1 MTISVVLDEWDLQ
14 RDTMILQ
21 DLRSCDADGRRKRAI
36 LGAYDCRTRP
46 PPCRPAPSTPAAPT
60 SASLGVHA
68 LPLDLS
74 TTYPLPDIEKG
85 GDAYEQLATGGAPR
99 SGDSHVYARLWNPTV
114 ARFEEGIADLEQAG
128 GAVAF
133 GTGMAALTAVL
144 LGLGEG
150 SDPDGPRPHVV
161 AVRPM
166 YGGSDHLLAAG
177 VCGTSVTFTDP
188 ARTAEDVAGAVA
200 EAARPTTRL
209 VMLETPSNPT
219 LDLVD
224 IAAVVKAAREH
235 CPDAVVMVDNTF
247 ATPVLQRPLT
257 LGADLVLHSATK
269 FIGGHGDAMGGVV
282 AVGGEHADAW
292 TERLRR
298 VRAITGAL
306 LHPFGAYLL
315 HRGLATLPLRVA
327 PAGRQRPQ
335 GRARPGPAPRDR
347 GGPLPRPG
355 RRGPHRTRRHPDGG
369 SRLGARVPGGG
380 WLRGRVHGGRR
391 GRADHA
397 RGLTGWRRHPD
408 PAPRG
413 TDPPS
418 GGR

>member
-1 MTISVVLDEWDLQ
+1 MTATPTTSLQTRAVHAGRADL
-14 RDTMILQ
+14 
-21 DLRSCDADGRRKRAI
+21 G
-36 LGAYDCRTRP
+36 G
-46 PPCRPAPSTPAAPT
+46 
-60 SASLGVHA
+60 LGVHA

-85 GDAYEQLATGGAPR
+85 GDAYEQLATGGPPR

-114 ARFEEGIADLEQAG
+114 ARFEEGLADLEQAD

-150 SDPDGPRPHVV
+150 CDPDGPRPHVV
-161 AVRPM
+161 AVRPL

-224 IAAVVKAAREH
+224 VAAVVKAAREH

-282 AVGGEHADAW
+282 AVGGEHADGWA
-292 TERLRR
+292 ERLRR

-327 PAGRQRPQ
+327 QQGDNAHKVALGLAQHPAVE
-335 GRARPGPAPRDR
+335 AVHFPG
-347 GGPLPRPG
+347 L
-355 RRGPHRTRRHPDGG
+355 DGG
-369 SRLGARVPGGG
+369 DPTGLVGTQMAGPGSVLAFRVVGGYEAACTVAGSVRLITHAVSLGGVDTLIQHPAALTHRPVAG
-380 WLRGRVHGGRR
+380 EAKPDAGLLRLSVGLEDPNDVL
-391 GRADHA
+391 ADLLQALGHL
-397 RGLTGWRRHPD
+397 G
-408 PAPRG
+408 
-413 TDPPS
+413 
-418 GGR
+418 